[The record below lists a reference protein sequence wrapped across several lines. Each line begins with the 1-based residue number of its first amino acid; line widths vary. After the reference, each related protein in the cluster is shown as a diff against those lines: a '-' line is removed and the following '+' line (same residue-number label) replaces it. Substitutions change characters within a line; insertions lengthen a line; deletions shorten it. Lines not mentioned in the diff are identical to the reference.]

1 MYQELIQNLTISLGN
16 DRSSENRQM
25 WTNYIFKEDIE
36 LIHLTALLDAEHPV
50 GMRFTWLLG
59 HIIEKDPNKI
69 TPIVSY
75 CFENR
80 DKWTFPGIKRTLAK
94 MLWLAGVPEEIEGLV
109 VDQLFQWILDPKV
122 KVAVKVYGMDALYN
136 MVLKYPDLK
145 EELLIVID
153 DQWDKNSVAFRARG
167 KRVLKAL
174 QAKKKLD

>member
-1 MYQELIQNLTISLGN
+1 MYPKLLQNLSISLSN

-25 WTNYIFKEDIE
+25 WTNYIIKEQIE
-36 LIHLTALLDAEHPV
+36 LIHLTELLDAEHPI

-59 HIIEKDPNKI
+59 HILEADSQRIR
-69 TPIVSY
+69 PIVTY

-94 MLWLAGVPEEIEGLV
+94 MLWLTGVPEEIEGLV
-109 VDQLFQWILDPKV
+109 VDELFKWILDPKV
-122 KVAVKVYGMDALYN
+122 KVAVKVYGIDALYN
-136 MVLKYPDLK
+136 MVLKYPDLE

-174 QAKKKLD
+174 QAKKKA

>member
-1 MYQELIQNLTISLGN
+1 MYSQLIQDLSKSLAQ
-16 DRSSENRQM
+16 DRSDENRQT
-25 WTNYIFKEDIE
+25 WTKYLIKEQIE
-36 LIHLTALLDAEHPV
+36 LIHLTELLDVEHPV

-59 HIIEKDPNKI
+59 HILAEAPEQIA
-69 TPIVSY
+69 PIVSY
-75 CFENR
+75 CFEHRNQ
-80 DKWTFPGIKRTLAK
+80 WTFPGVKRTVAK

-109 VDQLFQWILDPKV
+109 VDELFKWILDPKV

-145 EELLIVID
+145 EELLIVIN

-174 QAKKKLD
+174 QAKKKA